1 RGPPRT
7 GARRAP
13 GPGAAPR
20 ARRGGV
26 RRRPRVRSASRLHRG
41 QRPPRRARR
50 AMPDH
55 LRPPGPPVLCAGDR
69 RRRRRGAADAEGPG
83 RARRVRGGRVSD
95 RSLLD
100 TIAAGEL
107 DDHLTALAQAVEAR
121 RALLYTVRS
130 AGALA
135 ALCPGDLVRF
145 THAISPR
152 YLAGRHATV
161 VD

>member
-1 RGPPRT
+1 MT
-7 GARRAP
+7 
-13 GPGAAPR
+13 
-20 ARRGGV
+20 
-26 RRRPRVRSASRLHRG
+26 
-41 QRPPRRARR
+41 
-50 AMPDH
+50 
-55 LRPPGPPVLCAGDR
+55 
-69 RRRRRGAADAEGPG
+69 E
-83 RARRVRGGRVSD
+83 

-121 RALLYTVRS
+121 RALLYTIRS

-161 VD
+161 VDVDVDGSSATVRLDQPVGRFADGHVRCPPLALERLGR